1 VTAFGTLPDGRAVEA
16 FIFADGDLTVRI
28 LTLGGIVQSLLVPDR
43 DGQHADVVL
52 GFARVEDYLKDT
64 ESHGALT
71 GRYAN
76 RIAGGRFTL
85 DGHDY
90 RLSQNAGIDTLHGGA
105 RGFNRALWYVE
116 NANAKSLTLSHVSP
130 DGDQGFP
137 GTLAVTVTYTL
148 ADNALQIDFHA
159 TTDAPTVLNLCN
171 HAYWDLGGRGS
182 VLDHSLQVNAD
193 AFTPMN
199 ERFLV
204 TGEIRDVSGT
214 PFDFR
219 KPARLETRA
228 KDRAEPQIKL
238 AGGVDHNFV
247 LHHRAPGDLTT
258 AAVLADDISGRV
270 LEVQTT
276 EPGLQVYTGNSLR
289 SGPNGKN
296 GAPYPRWS
304 GIALETQHFPDS
316 PNQPSSPSTV
326 LRPGE
331 TFRSQTR
338 FCFSTRSLA
347 DFGYMHEPK

>member
-1 VTAFGTLPDGRAVEA
+1 VTPFGILPDSRTVDA
-16 FIFADGDLTVRI
+16 FTLTNGDLTVRI
-28 LTLGGIVQSLLVPDR
+28 LTLGGIIQSLLAPDR
-43 DGQHADVVL
+43 DGKHADVVL
-52 GFARVEDYLKDT
+52 GFATLEDYLQDT

-85 DGHDY
+85 DGHEY

-105 RGFNRALWYVE
+105 HGFNRALWRVE
-116 NANAKSLTLSHVSP
+116 DATAKSLTLSHVSP

-137 GTLAVTVTYTL
+137 GALSVTVAYTL
-148 ADNALQIDFHA
+148 ADNALQIDFQA

-182 VLDHSLQVNAD
+182 ILDHTLRVNAD

-199 ERFLV
+199 ERFIV
-204 TGEIRDVSGT
+204 TGEIRDVTGT

-219 KPARLETRA
+219 APARLEVRV

-247 LHHRAPGDLTT
+247 LRHRAPGDLTT
-258 AAVLADDISGRV
+258 AAILADDISGRV

-289 SGPNGKN
+289 GGPNGKN

-304 GIALETQHFPDS
+304 GIALETQHFPNS
-316 PNQPSSPSTV
+316 PNEPSFPSTV

-331 TFRSQTR
+331 TFPSQTR
-338 FCFSTRSLA
+338 FRFTTRA
-347 DFGYMHEPK
+347 R